1 DDLML
6 RGLRAGACG
15 YLLKDV
21 SRETMLHAIRS
32 AARGEALLQQE
43 VLARLLALTPSPSLA
58 TQTEALPSPTKKT
71 SKIDL
76 TERERK
82 ILEGVARGERSKE
95 IALHLGI
102 TTSTVA
108 AHLTNIYAKLG
119 ADSRA
124 SAVARAM
131 QYGLLPLRGEEDIT

>member
-1 DDLML
+1 ML

-21 SRETMLHAIRS
+21 SRETMLDAIRS
-32 AARGEALLQQE
+32 AARGETLLQPD
-43 VLARLLALTPSPSLA
+43 VLARLLSLTHPPSSAGQKTTTPHA
-58 TQTEALPSPTKKT
+58 TESGDNR
-71 SKIDL
+71 DL
-76 TERERK
+76 TARERR

-95 IALHLGI
+95 IAARLGI

-108 AHLTNIYAKLG
+108 AHLTNIYAKSG

-124 SAVARAM
+124 SAVAIAM
-131 QYGLLPLRGEEDIT
+131 QRRLLPLHNEEETP